1 MRIVKKFTVVIFIM
15 FAPMLAQARHRG
27 AAPAAAATGTAFEA
41 SAGYTYLMMNTPG
54 QQETGL
60 NGVYG
65 NILVDFK
72 SRWGLTADASYV
84 RTGDVLGTGHSGN
97 VLSVLGGPV
106 FYPAY
111 WKRNRIF
118 IRGLAGVGWVNSAV
132 PVTST
137 YYLGGTVARLS
148 YAVGGGVEHTV
159 IGPFG
164 VRLGCDY
171 LRTAFANSSGAIV
184 SQNNVRMVGGIVFR
198 FGRQY

>member
-1 MRIVKKFTVVIFIM
+1 MI
-15 FAPMLAQARHRG
+15 APLLAQARHRG

-41 SAGYTYLMMNTPG
+41 SVGYTYLSMNTPV
-54 QQETGL
+54 QQVAGL
-60 NGVYG
+60 NGVDG

-97 VLSVLGGPV
+97 VLSLLAGPM

-118 IRGLAGVGWVNSAV
+118 IRGLAGVGWVDSAV
-132 PVTST
+132 PVTGP

-148 YAVGGGVEHTV
+148 YAAGGGVEHTV
-159 IGPFG
+159 TGRFA

-184 SQNNVRMVGGIVFR
+184 SQNNVRMVGGIVIR
-198 FGRQY
+198 LGKQY